1 MSRWEPD
8 ARGRLAQAAMELYRE
23 RGYEQTTVAQIAERA
38 GVTERTFF
46 RYFADKREVLFD
58 GGQALEQRMVAAV
71 DAAAPSASPLDA
83 VAAALAAAAESFA
96 EIPRDFPRR
105 RREVIAAHPA
115 LQERELIKLARLS
128 AALGEALRGRGVP
141 EPAASL
147 TAETG
152 VAVFRVGFER
162 WATGPTDR
170 DLAAV
175 LEESLAELRAL
186 TAVSRA

>member
-46 RYFADKREVLFD
+46 RHFADKREVLFD
-58 GGQALEQRMVAAV
+58 GSQGLQRRMVAAV
-71 DAAAPSASPLDA
+71 EAAPASASPLDA
-83 VAAALAAAAESFA
+83 LTAALAAAAELFL
-96 EIPRDFPRR
+96 ELPPEFPRQR
-105 RREVIAAHPA
+105 QEVIAAHPA
-115 LQERELIKLARLS
+115 LQERELSKLARLS
-128 AALGEALRGRGVP
+128 AALGDALRRRGVA

-147 TAETG
+147 TAEAG

-162 WATGPTDR
+162 WISGAADR
-170 DLAAV
+170 DLAVV
-175 LEESLAELRAL
+175 LRESLAELRAL
-186 TAVSRA
+186 TARG